1 MKTPSEP
8 EFERSAQLLRV
19 LGHAVRLTLLSAIVD
34 GERAVGEI
42 EELAG
47 VTQPMLSQQLGVLRK
62 AQLVET
68 RRESKQIFYRLN
80 NERIYEVSAL
90 IDRLAGIERDTGRSA
105 KVPRATSTGSAAMF
119 ARMSD

>member
-1 MKTPSEP
+1 MKASSEP
-8 EFERSAQLLRV
+8 DFEQNAELLRV

-42 EELAG
+42 EELTG

-80 NERIYEVSAL
+80 NERVREVSAL
-90 IDRLAGIERDTGRSA
+90 IDRLAGAESDTRRSA
-105 KVPRATSTGSAAMF
+105 TARRTTSTGSAAMF
-119 ARMSD
+119 ARIE